1 MKQIIKTILG
11 GISYVRTITSSYRR
25 QTRSRGR
32 LEASFTEDLGADS
45 LDLFEVVMGIE
56 EEFNVSI
63 DNEDL
68 EQIKTVQD
76 AMNYIKSKQA

>member
-1 MKQIIKTILG
+1 MLEKLQGIIAEKLG
-11 GISYVRTITSSYRR
+11 VEEEAV
-25 QTRSRGR
+25 R
-32 LEASFTEDLGADS
+32 LEASFSEDLGADS

-56 EEFNVSI
+56 EEFNISI

-76 AMNYIKSKQA
+76 AINYIQTKQEA

>member
-1 MKQIIKTILG
+1 MLEKFQAVLVEKLG
-11 GISYVRTITSSYRR
+11 VEADAVT
-25 QTRSRGR
+25 

-45 LDLFEVVMGIE
+45 LDLFEIVMGLE
-56 EEFNVSI
+56 EEFNISI

-76 AMNYIKSKQA
+76 ALNYIKEKQEA

>member
-1 MKQIIKTILG
+1 MLERLQEIIAEKLG
-11 GISYVRTITSSYRR
+11 VEVSEVKP
-25 QTRSRGR
+25 
-32 LEASFTEDLGADS
+32 EASFTKDLGADS

-68 EQIKTVQD
+68 DKIKTVQD
-76 AMNYIKSKQA
+76 AMDYISENQA

>member
-1 MKQIIKTILG
+1 MLEKLQAVVVEKLG
-11 GISYVRTITSSYRR
+11 VEADAVT
-25 QTRSRGR
+25 

-45 LDLFEVVMGIE
+45 LDLFEIVMGLE
-56 EEFNVSI
+56 EEFNISI

-76 AMNYIKSKQA
+76 ALNYIKEKQEA

>member
-1 MKQIIKTILG
+1 MLEQLQAVIADKLG
-11 GISYVRTITSSYRR
+11 VELEAVT
-25 QTRSRGR
+25 

-76 AMNYIKSKQA
+76 AMNYIQSKQA

>member
-1 MKQIIKTILG
+1 MLEQLQAVIADKLG
-11 GISYVRTITSSYRR
+11 VEVEAVT
-25 QTRSRGR
+25 

>member
-1 MKQIIKTILG
+1 MLEKLQAVVVEKLG
-11 GISYVRTITSSYRR
+11 VEAEAVT
-25 QTRSRGR
+25 

-45 LDLFEVVMGIE
+45 LDLFEIVMGLE
-56 EEFNVSI
+56 EEFNISI

-76 AMNYIKSKQA
+76 ALNYIKEKQEA